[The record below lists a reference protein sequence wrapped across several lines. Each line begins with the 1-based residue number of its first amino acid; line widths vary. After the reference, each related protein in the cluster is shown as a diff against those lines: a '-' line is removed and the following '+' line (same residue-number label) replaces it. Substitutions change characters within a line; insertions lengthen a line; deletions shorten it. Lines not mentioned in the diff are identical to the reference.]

1 MRNISVLKTHPFE
14 KWLGTCRR
22 RTELKFWPALS
33 SIGFTLLEIM
43 VAVSIIAIVLVAV
56 YRLHSQT
63 LLMNQSVQFY
73 TTAPLLAQRRLAE
86 IELQPSFVLAE
97 EAGNFGEEFASYS
110 WKVSV
115 TDVASE
121 MLESTAEDLKRIDVT
136 VFFNQGELVYNLRAY
151 KYMPQ

>member
-1 MRNISVLKTHPFE
+1 M
-14 KWLGTCRR
+14 CRR
-22 RTELKFWPALS
+22 HAELKFWPPLS

-43 VAVSIIAIVLVAV
+43 VAVSIISIVLVAV

-63 LLMNQSVQFY
+63 LLMNQSIQFY

-86 IELQPSFVLAE
+86 IELQPPFVLAE
-97 EAGNFGEEFASYS
+97 GAGNFGEEFASYS

-115 TDVASE
+115 TDVTSE
-121 MLESTAEDLKRIDVT
+121 VLETTAEDIKRIDVT
-136 VFFNQGELVYNLRAY
+136 VFFNQDELIYNLRAY